1 MKAKFAIQLFTASL
15 MLLATPAWGQI
26 SNRSG
31 QKVEIYTTAKNT
43 TLRLSDAGSLQL
55 QPTSQQMNN
64 GTWIFVD
71 PTKTFQSVLGIGG
84 ALTDA
89 SAETIAK
96 LPEKSQKE
104 LLTAYYNPE
113 KGIGYTLART
123 NMNSCDFSSNSYT
136 YVADH
141 DSLLKTFSVS
151 HDEKYR
157 IPFIKKAIAAAGGNL
172 TIFISPWS
180 PPAWMKSNNDM
191 LHGGKLLTQYSQ
203 TWANYFVKFIRA
215 YESQGI
221 PIWGMTVQNEPLS
234 KQIWESCIFTA
245 IDENDFIKNY
255 LGPTLER
262 DGLGSKKI
270 IAWDHNRD
278 LLYYSASVVLND
290 TAAAKYV
297 WGIGYHWYESW
308 SGGTMMFNNEKRVQE
323 AFPLTHLLFTEGCID
338 HFNLNQVHD
347 WSLGEKYGCSM
358 IHDFNDGT
366 VGWTDWNVLLNEKGG
381 PNHAGNYCFAPI
393 IADTRTGQLIYTNIY
408 YYIGQFSKF
417 VRPGAKRIISSSSS
431 SQLLTTA
438 FVNKDGKLAVIVMNP
453 TDIKINYHLLIR
465 GNAASTTSL
474 PHSIS
479 TLIVE

>member
-1 MKAKFAIQLFTASL
+1 MRAKFAIPLFAAL
-15 MLLATPAWGQI
+15 FVLFATFAWGQTTTF
-26 SNRSG
+26 SG
-31 QKVEIYTTAKNT
+31 KKVEVYTTAKNT

-55 QPTSQQMNN
+55 QPTSQEMNKGN
-64 GTWIFVD
+64 WIFVD

-89 SAETIAK
+89 SAETFAK
-96 LPEKSQKE
+96 LPEKSQE
-104 LLTAYYNPE
+104 EFLTAYYNPE
-113 KGIGYTLART
+113 KGIGYTLGRT
-123 NMNSCDFSSNSYT
+123 NINSCDFSSDSYT
-136 YVADH
+136 YVANH
-141 DSLLKTFSVS
+141 DSLLKTFSIA

-157 IPFIKKAIAAAGGNL
+157 IPFIKKIIAATDGNL
-172 TIFISPWS
+172 TLFISPWS
-180 PPAWMKSNNDM
+180 PPAWMKSNDDM
-191 LHGGKLLTQYSQ
+191 LHGGKLLPRYRQA
-203 TWANYFVKFIRA
+203 WANYFVKFIRA
-215 YESQGI
+215 YQAQGI
-221 PIWGMTVQNEPLS
+221 HIWGMTVQNEPLAT
-234 KQIWESCIFTA
+234 QIWESCIYTA
-245 IDENDFIKNY
+245 QDERDFIKNY

-278 LLYYSASVVLND
+278 LLYYRASVVLND
-290 TAAAKYV
+290 PQAAKYV

-308 SGGTMMFNNEKRVQE
+308 SGGKMMFNNERRVQE
-323 AFPLTHLLFTEGCID
+323 AFPNTHLLFTEGCVD
-338 HFNLNQVHD
+338 RFNFNQVHD
-347 WSLGEKYGCSM
+347 WSLGEKYGRSM
-358 IHDFNDGT
+358 IHDFNAGT

-381 PNHAGNYCFAPI
+381 PNHVGNYCFAPI

-438 FVNKDGKLAVIVMNP
+438 FINKDGKLAVIVMNP
-453 TDIKINYHLLIR
+453 TDTKITYHLWV
-465 GNAASTTSL
+465 GGSAAGTASL